1 MTLLATILLLAAT
14 INAQFAGDAAA
25 GSKPRDIAT
34 RPTNWLAQAN
44 KQASTKPKRKS
55 WKRVK
60 HIPVT
65 DPRNPFYVDPNA
77 PKSAM
82 SSTARAPPPGAECR
96 QYSWIEDVSADMVSL
111 LLNAKANVHCK
122 ARDGREIAPPEGI
135 TYPEGT
141 PLGITLLAFFPD
153 EESLPEPLPA
163 ILRIATMLLRAGAS
177 LDAVSDDRTAEVEL
191 RAAETMNPALRDN
204 DIFVQ
209 TKALIDGVRAAGS
222 WKLYCRQDHKKIL
235 RLRSLVARGRATPKK
250 WSPRGHDR
258 RAIEF
263 IVKIGDNGIAW
274 KILSFWKE
282 T

>member
-1 MTLLATILLLAAT
+1 M
-14 INAQFAGDAAA
+14 
-25 GSKPRDIAT
+25 
-34 RPTNWLAQAN
+34 
-44 KQASTKPKRKS
+44 
-55 WKRVK
+55 
-60 HIPVT
+60 
-65 DPRNPFYVDPNA
+65 
-77 PKSAM
+77 
-82 SSTARAPPPGAECR
+82 
-96 QYSWIEDVSADMVSL
+96 
-111 LLNAKANVHCK
+111 
-122 ARDGREIAPPEGI
+122 
-135 TYPEGT
+135 
-141 PLGITLLAFFPD
+141 
-153 EESLPEPLPA
+153 
-163 ILRIATMLLRAGAS
+163 
-177 LDAVSDDRTAEVEL
+177 DAVSDDRTAEVEL

-209 TKALIDGVRAAGS
+209 TKALIHAVRAAGS

>member
-1 MTLLATILLLAAT
+1 M
-14 INAQFAGDAAA
+14 
-25 GSKPRDIAT
+25 
-34 RPTNWLAQAN
+34 
-44 KQASTKPKRKS
+44 
-55 WKRVK
+55 
-60 HIPVT
+60 
-65 DPRNPFYVDPNA
+65 
-77 PKSAM
+77 
-82 SSTARAPPPGAECR
+82 
-96 QYSWIEDVSADMVSL
+96 
-111 LLNAKANVHCK
+111 
-122 ARDGREIAPPEGI
+122 
-135 TYPEGT
+135 
-141 PLGITLLAFFPD
+141 
-153 EESLPEPLPA
+153 
-163 ILRIATMLLRAGAS
+163 
-177 LDAVSDDRTAEVEL
+177 DAVSDDRTAEVEL
-191 RAAETMNPALRDN
+191 RAAEGLNPGLRDN